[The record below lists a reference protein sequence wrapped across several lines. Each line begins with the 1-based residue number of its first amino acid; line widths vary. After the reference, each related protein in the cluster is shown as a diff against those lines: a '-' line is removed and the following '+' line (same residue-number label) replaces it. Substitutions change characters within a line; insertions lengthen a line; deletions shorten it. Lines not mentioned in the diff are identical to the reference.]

1 MIPKTTRIFTDIDPL
16 FEPHPA
22 TGDLLIRSNERAIKF
37 AVKSLVLTSNHERLF
52 HSEIGTPI
60 KRLLFE
66 NFDDMTTILI
76 KESVADIITKY
87 EPRVTVLSVG
97 VQELRDNNTLNINIL
112 FKIKN
117 TETPLS
123 VDVILE
129 RTR

>member
-1 MIPKTTRIFTDIDPL
+1 MAKTARLFTDIDAA
-16 FEPHPA
+16 FQAHPT
-22 TGDLLIRSNERAIKF
+22 TGDLLIRTNERAIKF
-37 AVKSLVLTSNHERLF
+37 AVKSLVLTSNYEKLF

-60 KRLLFE
+60 KQLLFE

-76 KESVADIITKY
+76 KESVADVISKY
-87 EPRVTVLSVG
+87 EPRVTVLNVA
-97 VQELRDNNTLNINIL
+97 VQEQRDNNSIGITIV

-123 VDVILE
+123 VDVVLE

>member
-37 AVKSLVLTSNHERLF
+37 AVKSLVMTQHYERLF

-60 KRLLFE
+60 KALMFE
-66 NFDDMTTILI
+66 NFDDMTVIILRETIT
-76 KESVADIITKY
+76 DIIAKH
-87 EPRVTVLSVG
+87 EPRVTVLQVDVVES
-97 VQELRDNNTLNINIL
+97 RDNHTLAVTIL

-117 TETPLS
+117 TEAPLS
-123 VDVILE
+123 VDLVLE
-129 RTR
+129 RAR

>member
-1 MIPKTTRIFTDIDPL
+1 MPKATRIFTDIDPS
-16 FEPHPA
+16 FEPHPT

-37 AVKSLVLTSNHERLF
+37 AVKSLVMTGNYERPF

-76 KESVADIITKY
+76 KESVADVITKY
-87 EPRVTVLSVG
+87 EPRVTVMSVD
-97 VQELRDNNTLNINIL
+97 VQERRDNNGVAITIT

-117 TETPLS
+117 TETPLT